1 MPYNLTYRS
10 DKESALTYDELD
22 DNFRYFAEAIQ
33 NTEGYVHPTGDGNLH
48 VPATSTSNNGKVLTA
63 GTTAGSLSWTTP
75 ASTYTLPTASSSV
88 LGGIKVGTNLTISN
102 GVLSTTANYYV
113 HPNHSGDDFSVDTGA
128 LTGATVVSDIDIN
141 VTTDTL
147 GHVTDANG
155 SVTTRTLTLGNLGYT
170 GATNANYYVHPN
182 HSGDDFSVDTGA
194 LTGAT
199 VVSDIDINV
208 TTDTLGHVTDANGSV
223 TTRTLTLA
231 NLGYTGASNANYYV
245 HPNVPGNLHLPS
257 GGASGQRLL
266 WSGSGQATWAN
277 DYVHPTGPGHNHIP
291 LGGSSNQYLKYS
303 SYGVATWATIT
314 ATGNF
319 VPSNSSS
326 SIYPYT
332 LTAADFI
339 ISSDRRL
346 KSNIKNLE
354 MGVLHLLSE
363 INPVTYDDGDI
374 GFIAQDFE
382 DRVPEL
388 VSSDDD
394 GYLALKYSKITALLW
409 KQNQELLKRI
419 EVLENR

>member
-10 DKESALTYDELD
+10 DKESALTYEELD

-33 NTEGYVHPTGDGNLH
+33 NSSGYVHPAGDGNLH

-75 ASTYTLPTASSSV
+75 ASTYILPTASSSV

-102 GVLSTTANYYV
+102 GVLSSTDTDTQLSDADIAAMGYIKVSTGTTYSGTGLISINGSNVISTTANNYI

-155 SVTTRTLTLGNLGYT
+155 SV
-170 GATNANYYVHPN
+170 V
-182 HSGDDFSVDTGA
+182 
-194 LTGAT
+194 
-199 VVSDIDINV
+199 
-208 TTDTLGHVTDANGSV
+208 
-223 TTRTLTLA
+223 TRTLTLA
-231 NLGYTGASNANYYV
+231 NLGYTGATNANFYI
-245 HPNVPGNLHLPS
+245 HPTTSGNKHIPS
-257 GGASGQRLL
+257 GGS
-266 WSGSGQATWAN
+266 
-277 DYVHPTGPGHNHIP
+277 P
-291 LGGSSNQYLKYS
+291 NQYLKYS
-303 SYGVATWATIT
+303 SNGVATWAAVT

-319 VPSNSSS
+319 VPSDTSST
-326 SIYPYT
+326 ITGT
-332 LTAADFI
+332 LTANDFI
-339 ISSDRRL
+339 IASDRRL

-363 INPVTYDDGDI
+363 INPVTFNDGDI

-382 DRVPEL
+382 ERVPEL
-388 VSSDDD
+388 VSSGDD

>member
-102 GVLSTTANYYV
+102 GVLSTT
-113 HPNHSGDDFSVDTGA
+113 
-128 LTGATVVSDIDIN
+128 
-141 VTTDTL
+141 
-147 GHVTDANG
+147 
-155 SVTTRTLTLGNLGYT
+155 
-170 GATNANYYVHPN
+170 ANYYVHPN